1 MLTAVMFPVVSA
13 NSRPTHPALRVCVSY
28 VSFPGLT
35 HTCLGVRPPLGV
47 SGPGKWQFVGNR
59 LTPVCLSAVP
69 RSWKLTI
76 SGQLPTPREES
87 LSSSLWRQL
96 STGVGVGGTQPSCHD
111 LPGGVTFIV
120 SAKSPFGDIAWIGGR
135 EEDCRRRTR
144 EGSEGCSLPRIWL
157 PKLGMTQLQN
167 ISFQAKHPRQH
178 SPTIPLGILPTFHI
192 YRTH

>member
-47 SGPGKWQFVGNR
+47 SGPGKWQLMGNR
-59 LTPVCLSAVP
+59 LTPVCLSAEVDHF
-69 RSWKLTI
+69 RSTSNSQRGEPFKFPVETAFHW
-76 SGQLPTPREES
+76 
-87 LSSSLWRQL
+87 
-96 STGVGVGGTQPSCHD
+96 GGGPSCHD
-111 LPGGVTFIV
+111 LPGGVAFIV

-178 SPTIPLGILPTFHI
+178 SPTIPLGILQTFHI